1 MILLLKMNYYITL
14 HIILFI
20 VYSLIYCLIYY
31 DNEKK
36 VEDKDK

>member
-1 MILLLKMNYYITL
+1 MIKMNYYITL

-36 VEDKDK
+36 VEDKDN

>member
-1 MILLLKMNYYITL
+1 MNYYISL

-31 DNEKK
+31 DNDEKK
-36 VEDKDK
+36 VEDKDN

>member
-1 MILLLKMNYYITL
+1 MIKMNYYITL

>member
-1 MILLLKMNYYITL
+1 MNYYISL

-36 VEDKDK
+36 VEDKDN

>member
-1 MILLLKMNYYITL
+1 MNYYITL

-36 VEDKDK
+36 VEDKDN

>member
-1 MILLLKMNYYITL
+1 MNYYISL

-36 VEDKDK
+36 VDKDN